1 MRKENGGEEEKGEE
15 EEEEER
21 VGEIYDM
28 SDITVDRGGRSSTE
42 RMHSTRG
49 FLILNYKWHF
59 SGL

>member
-1 MRKENGGEEEKGEE
+1 MRKENGGEEEEGEEEE

-42 RMHSTRG
+42 IMHSS
-49 FLILNYKWHF
+49 F
-59 SGL
+59 

>member
-1 MRKENGGEEEKGEE
+1 MRKENGGEEEEEEEGEEEE

-42 RMHSTRG
+42 RMHST
-49 FLILNYKWHF
+49 F
-59 SGL
+59 